1 MIEPRTP
8 LVRVAFPLIML
19 GNNKRDHIVSSRAK
33 DLLEFGKRSWSR
45 GNLSSPS
52 YVSRDRVHVCKM
64 RRTDD
69 LCQRDDRSDSW
80 LASSTECKNSSC
92 ILDNE
97 TTRKAQPQSRS
108 RHVSGIFKVSNLA
121 ARETDSWFIAW
132 LSRAPGARC
141 ALIYVVDIR
150 GRLRRGEKGEGRTG
164 SRRGRMRGDLACV
177 SYVVRMYIHK
187 RGLRDST
194 YRPRI
199 WHRFSHDACGTS
211 SPSQPGPSATSYTHP
226 SLARNPSLFAGSASA
241 THNYLSAQQPYLLS
255 AVQLSG
261 PEVAS

>member
-33 DLLEFGKRSWSR
+33 DLLEFGKRSRSR

-52 YVSRDRVHVCKM
+52 YVSHDRVHVCKM

-69 LCQRDDRSDSW
+69 LCQRDDKSDSW

-121 ARETDSWFIAW
+121 ARETDSWFIAR
-132 LSRAPGARC
+132 LSRAAGTRC

-164 SRRGRMRGDLACV
+164 GRSGEPEGENARRSRECTLYSMC
-177 SYVVRMYIHK
+177 IHK

-226 SLARNPSLFAGSASA
+226 SHARNPSLFAGSASA
-241 THNYLSAQQPYLLS
+241 THNYLSAQQPY
-255 AVQLSG
+255 
-261 PEVAS
+261 